1 AEVNDC
7 GEFVAAVTVDPEDL
21 EAAYAELDRRY
32 AAGEAAAHGRAAAG
46 TGRGRPD
53 AARDALAALVK
64 PNAATVARDRLEAAF
79 EARDWAALRAL
90 FVADAK
96 HEDRRRHVL
105 VSTDL
110 DGWIA
115 DRQRWAC
122 AGVHQERRLVA
133 TVGDR
138 VAIERI
144 VATSG
149 PPDGRSEME
158 YLSLMEVDESGRILA
173 AVAFDPDDSR
183 AAFAEAWARALAGD
197 AAAAT
202 LRPVSELGLGLN
214 DHDPVRVRGA
224 FADDLVVH
232 DHRLAGLGL
241 IEGADAYLESIAAL
255 WRLAPD
261 DHIEVGFDLARERHG
276 VVRATKTFGTL
287 PEGGTYE
294 RRIVI
299 VSIVASDR
307 ITRMEFFEP
316 EDVDAALARFAE
328 LRPDP
333 LRIPPNAA
341 TRTDD
346 RSLDAVVAGDWEA
359 FAATCAPLLVF
370 EDRRRLVRVT
380 GDRDMF
386 IAAGKLAVSTG
397 PRLARTVLA
406 TAGERLALARLRW
419 SSQGVL

>member
-115 DRQRWAC
+115 DRQRWAR
-122 AGVHQERRLVA
+122 AGVHQERRLVR

-144 VATSG
+144 VGTSG
-149 PPDGRSEME
+149 PPDGRVEVE
-158 YLSLMEVDESGRILA
+158 YLSLVEVDESGRILA
-173 AVAFDPDDSR
+173 TVGFDPDDWR
-183 AAFAEAWARALAGD
+183 TAFTEFWTRALAVDG
-197 AAAAT
+197 AAKT
-202 LRPVSELGLGLN
+202 LRPFYEFAMGTI
-214 DHDPVRVRGA
+214 DHDPVRARAA

-241 IEGADAYLESIAAL
+241 LEGADAYLESLAAL
-255 WRLAPD
+255 WTLSPD
-261 DHIEVGFDLARERHG
+261 DHTEAWFELARERHG
-276 VVRATKTFGTL
+276 VVAAVKWVGTF
-287 PEGGTYE
+287 PEGGPYE
-294 RRIVI
+294 RPTV
-299 VSIVASDR
+299 VVYIVAGGL
-307 ITRMEFFEP
+307 ITRM
-316 EDVDAALARFAE
+316 
-328 LRPDP
+328 
-333 LRIPPNAA
+333 
-341 TRTDD
+341 
-346 RSLDAVVAGDWEA
+346 
-359 FAATCAPLLVF
+359 
-370 EDRRRLVRVT
+370 
-380 GDRDMF
+380 
-386 IAAGKLAVSTG
+386 
-397 PRLARTVLA
+397 
-406 TAGERLALARLRW
+406 
-419 SSQGVL
+419 